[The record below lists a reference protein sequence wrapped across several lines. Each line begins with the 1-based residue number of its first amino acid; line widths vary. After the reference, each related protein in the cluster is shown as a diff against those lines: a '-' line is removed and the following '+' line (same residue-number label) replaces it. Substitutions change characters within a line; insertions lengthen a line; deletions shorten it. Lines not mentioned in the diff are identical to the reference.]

1 MRPQRWSTPPL
12 GRHRRSRGRRASR
25 GPEPRSRSRHLGASS
40 GPGAG
45 RSPARL
51 SDAVGTGRAD
61 PAIGRAGSHLAGS
74 DDGPRHARRRADPPA
89 DSRTEAS
96 HAPAPAPPPSRREP
110 TRSPPAGVRP
120 HPSSDDHR
128 GRRDARHASRPS
140 RRPGPPARRGRLTRP
155 AHPDAPRAGPMR
167 RAILIAAFALARA
180 SPHRQA
186 PRRPDRLS
194 ALHTSAGRLQRLVRR
209 STCIWRGSLNATDFS
224 GLRQR
229 SRSRTDGV
237 YARTCL
243 VQRHDAVVNVDPF
256 TVTIRVDKTRRP

>member
-74 DDGPRHARRRADPPA
+74 DDGPRHVRRCADPPA

-155 AHPDAPRAGPMR
+155 AHPDAPRARPMR
-167 RAILIAAFALARA
+167 RAILLAALALAAIAASPATARLDVALVASARQQHRRLHAAGIDRTCTCRA
-180 SPHRQA
+180 SPT
-186 PRRPDRLS
+186 DDF
-194 ALHTSAGRLQRLVRR
+194 AL
-209 STCIWRGSLNATDFS
+209 
-224 GLRQR
+224 GLRQHR
-229 SRSRTDGV
+229 FGTRT
-237 YARTCL
+237 ALHPRTCL
-243 VQRHDAVVNVDPF
+243 VSDDQVETSIPSR
-256 TVTIRVDKTRRP
+256 